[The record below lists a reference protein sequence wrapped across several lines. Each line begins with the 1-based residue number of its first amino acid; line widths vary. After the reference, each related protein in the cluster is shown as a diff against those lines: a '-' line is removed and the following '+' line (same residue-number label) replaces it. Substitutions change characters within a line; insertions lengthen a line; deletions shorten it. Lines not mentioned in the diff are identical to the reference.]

1 MIDFL
6 KYRWLYVLI
15 SGTVLILGFYSIF
28 KWGFKYSIEFTG
40 GTNLEY
46 QLKKDFKL
54 SDIKKVFK
62 KEKVE
67 VVEIKKNN
75 KTLTVKAKSIDD
87 KKETKLRKTIEKDL
101 KTKVNSLRFETVG
114 PILGKETMRKTL
126 IGAILAIVGILIYI
140 TYAFKSFNFALAAVL
155 AMLHDL
161 LILLGT
167 FSLLS
172 HFAGAEVDT
181 LFVTAVLTTMS
192 FSVHDTIVIF
202 DKVREYR
209 HNMERNID
217 DNANKA
223 LTETMVRSVNNSMTI
238 IFMLLSLVLLGGS
251 TIRFFAIALLIGT
264 ISGTYS
270 SPFVATPIAVFLESR
285 EKK

>member
-1 MIDFL
+1 MVNFL
-6 KYRWLYVLI
+6 KYRWLYALI

-28 KWGFKYSIEFTG
+28 RWGFNYSIEFVG

-46 QLKKDFKL
+46 QFKNDFRLTDVKKVFEKENIEVV
-54 SDIKKVFK
+54 DIKKQGR
-62 KEKVE
+62 
-67 VVEIKKNN
+67 I
-75 KTLTVKAKSIDD
+75 LTARTKPLDD
-87 KKETKLRKTIEKDL
+87 KKEKQLRLTIEKDL
-101 KTKVNSLRFETVG
+101 QIKVDSLRFETVG
-114 PILGKETMRKTL
+114 PVLGKETMKKTL
-126 IGAILAIVGILIYI
+126 IGAILAVIGILLYI

-155 AMLHDL
+155 AMLHDFFV
-161 LILLGT
+161 LLGT

-172 HFAGAEVDT
+172 HFAGAQVDT

-238 IFMLLSLVLLGGS
+238 VFMLLSLVLLGGS
-251 TIRFFAIALLIGT
+251 SIRFFAIALLIGT

>member
-1 MIDFL
+1 MVNFL
-6 KYRWLYVLI
+6 KYRWLYALI

-28 KWGFKYSIEFTG
+28 RWGFNYSIEFVG

-46 QLKKDFKL
+46 QFKNDFRLTDVKKVFEKE
-54 SDIKKVFK
+54 SIEVVDIKKQGR
-62 KEKVE
+62 
-67 VVEIKKNN
+67 I
-75 KTLTVKAKSIDD
+75 LTARTKPLDD
-87 KKETKLRKTIEKDL
+87 KKEKQLRLTIEKDL
-101 KTKVNSLRFETVG
+101 QIKVDSLRFETVG
-114 PILGKETMRKTL
+114 PVLGKETMKKTL
-126 IGAILAIVGILIYI
+126 IGAILAVIGILLYI

-155 AMLHDL
+155 AMLHDFFV
-161 LILLGT
+161 LLGT

-172 HFAGAEVDT
+172 HFAGAQVDT

-238 IFMLLSLVLLGGS
+238 VFMLLSLVLLGGS
-251 TIRFFAIALLIGT
+251 SIRFFAIALLIGT